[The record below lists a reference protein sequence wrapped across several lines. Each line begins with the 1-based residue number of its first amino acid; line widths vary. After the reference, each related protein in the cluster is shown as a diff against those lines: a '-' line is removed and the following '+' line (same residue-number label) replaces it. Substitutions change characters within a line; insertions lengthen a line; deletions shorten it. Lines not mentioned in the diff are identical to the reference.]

1 MSEFDLI
8 RRFFTR
14 SSGVPDHS
22 VVQGI
27 GDDAA
32 LLQIDP
38 CMQLVVSTDML
49 VSGTHFFPDAD
60 PFLLGHK
67 TLAVNL
73 SDMAAMGAQPRWA
86 TLAVSLPEVNE
97 PWLKKFSEGFFSL
110 AQQQGVELIGGDT
123 TRGPLNLCVTIMGE
137 IPPGTA
143 LRRDGAQVGDDIWVS
158 GKLGDA
164 ALALAHMRNE
174 VQLSSA
180 DFAACGG
187 ALHRPVPRVVLGIAL
202 RGVAHSAIDLSDGL
216 LADLG
221 HILESSGVGAKMEFE
236 SLPISDV
243 LRAVGLSA
251 SLNGVTR
258 RCVLAGGDDYE
269 LCFTAPSAK
278 RAEIENISRQLDL
291 PLTRIGAIVAG
302 SGCRVQAANGSVIN
316 IEDSGY
322 DHFR

>member
-1 MSEFDLI
+1 ML
-8 RRFFTR
+8 
-14 SSGVPDHS
+14 
-22 VVQGI
+22 GI

-38 CMQLVVSTDML
+38 GMELVVSTDML

-73 SDMAAMGAQPRWA
+73 SDMAAMGAHPRWA
-86 TLAVSLPEVNE
+86 TLAVSLPEVDE
-97 PWLKKFSEGFFSL
+97 TWLEKFSQGFFSL
-110 AQQQGVELIGGDT
+110 AQQHGVQLIGGDT
-123 TRGPLNLCVTIMGE
+123 TRGPLNLCVTIMGVV
-137 IPPGTA
+137 PHSMA

-164 ALALAHMRNE
+164 ALALAHLRKE
-174 VQLSSA
+174 VHLSVA
-180 DFAACGG
+180 DFSACAA
-187 ALHRPVPRVVLGIAL
+187 ALHDPVPRVALGIAL
-202 RGVAHSAIDLSDGL
+202 RGVARSAIDVSDGL

-221 HILESSGVGAKMEFE
+221 HILERSGVGARIEWE
-236 SLPISDV
+236 SLPVSDV
-243 LRAVGLSA
+243 LRTLSA
-251 SLNGVTR
+251 SSCGVAR

-269 LCFTAPSAK
+269 LCFTAPAINRK
-278 RAEIENISRQLDL
+278 VIKNISQQLDL
-291 PLTRIGAIVAG
+291 PLTRIGTIV
-302 SGCRVQAANGSVIN
+302 SGNGCTVQAANGSVIN